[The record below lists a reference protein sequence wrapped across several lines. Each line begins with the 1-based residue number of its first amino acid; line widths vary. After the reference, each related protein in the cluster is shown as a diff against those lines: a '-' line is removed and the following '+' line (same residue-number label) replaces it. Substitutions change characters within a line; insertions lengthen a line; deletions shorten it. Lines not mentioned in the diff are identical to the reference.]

1 MTTPPAPRRDLAAEP
16 EVARLCDAVKSA
28 AADGRVLMPRGG
40 ATRDAALGVFSGE
53 ALSLADY
60 AGIVRHI
67 PTELVVTA
75 RAGTPLGEL
84 VETLAAAGQRLPF
97 EPPLPA
103 LEATLGGA
111 VALGTSGPARAY
123 RAALRDALLGVTLI
137 DGTGTVCR
145 FGGEV
150 MKNVAGFDVSRLM
163 AGSYGELGAMLEISL
178 RLEPLPERSQTQA
191 LACTLPEA
199 LARMPTLA
207 ARAGALSGLAWLDG
221 WLLARFEGSAVE
233 VELDA
238 KAAGGET
245 LLPEDAATRWARLR
259 EGPLVSEGNAEERA
273 EGDGTLWCLSVPN
286 DAPALEL
293 PDANWALDWGGARRW
308 VRTTAD
314 PGAVAAM
321 LAPHGGHGLRL
332 TSGVV
337 RTPQPAALRALEQR
351 VRRAMD
357 PSGVF
362 AHGATPGE
370 GP

>member
-1 MTTPPAPRRDLAAEP
+1 MTAPPAPRRDLAAEP

-28 AADGRVLMPRGG
+28 AAEGRVLLPRGG
-40 ATRDAALGVFSGE
+40 ATRDGALGPFSGE
-53 ALSLADY
+53 PLALAAY
-60 AGIVRHI
+60 AGIVRHT

-75 RAGTPLGEL
+75 RAGTPLVEL
-84 VETLAAAGQRLPF
+84 VETLALAGQRLPF

-103 LEATLGGA
+103 REATLGGA

-191 LACTLPEA
+191 LACALPEA

-259 EGPLVSEGNAEERA
+259 EGPLSA
-273 EGDGTLWCLSVPN
+273 EGDGALWCLSVPN

-308 VRTTAD
+308 VRSTAD

-321 LAPHGGHGLRL
+321 LAPHAGHGLRL
-332 TSGVV
+332 TPGVM

-351 VRRAMD
+351 VRQAMD

-370 GP
+370 GR

>member
-1 MTTPPAPRRDLAAEP
+1 MSTPQAPRRDLAAEP

-28 AADGRVLMPRGG
+28 AAEGRVLLPRGG
-40 ATRDAALGVFSGE
+40 ATRDAALGTFSGE
-53 ALSLADY
+53 PLSLAAY
-60 AGIVRHI
+60 AGIVRHT

-75 RAGTPLGEL
+75 RAGTPLVEL

-97 EPPLPA
+97 EPPLPSRK
-103 LEATLGGA
+103 ATLGGA
-111 VALGTSGPARAY
+111 VALGASGPARAY

-178 RLEPLPERSQTQA
+178 RLEPFPERSQTQA

-199 LARMPTLA
+199 FARMPTLA
-207 ARAGALSGLAWLDG
+207 SRAGALSGLAWLGG

-233 VELDA
+233 VELGT

-245 LLPEDAATRWARLR
+245 LPPEDAAMRWARLR
-259 EGPLVSEGNAEERA
+259 EGPLSA
-273 EGDGTLWCLSVPN
+273 EGGGALWCLSVPN

-321 LAPHGGHGLRL
+321 LAPHAGHGLRL
-332 TSGVV
+332 TPSVL

-351 VRRAMD
+351 VRQAMD

-370 GP
+370 ER

>member
-1 MTTPPAPRRDLAAEP
+1 MSTPPAPRRDLAAEP

-28 AADGRVLMPRGG
+28 AAEGCVLMPRGG
-40 ATRDAALGVFSGE
+40 ATRDAALGTFSGE
-53 ALSLADY
+53 PLSLAAY
-60 AGIVRHI
+60 AGIVRHT

-75 RAGTPLGEL
+75 RAGTPLVEL

-97 EPPLPA
+97 EPPLPSRK
-103 LEATLGGA
+103 ATLGGA

-178 RLEPLPERSQTQA
+178 RLEPFPERSQTQA

-207 ARAGALSGLAWLDG
+207 SRAGALSGLAWLGG

-233 VELDA
+233 VELGT

-245 LLPEDAATRWARLR
+245 LPPEDAAMRWARLR
-259 EGPLVSEGNAEERA
+259 EGPLSA
-273 EGDGTLWCLSVPN
+273 EGGGALWCLSVPN

-308 VRTTAD
+308 VRTTAK
-314 PGAVAAM
+314 PGEVAAM
-321 LAPHGGHGLRL
+321 LEPHAGHGLRL
-332 TSGVV
+332 SPSVM

-351 VRRAMD
+351 VRQAMD
-357 PSGVF
+357 PDGVF

>member
-28 AADGRVLMPRGG
+28 SADRRVLLPRGG
-40 ATRDAALGVFSGE
+40 ATRDSAMGEFSGE
-53 ALSLADY
+53 PLSLAAY
-60 AGIVRHI
+60 AGIVRHT

-75 RAGTPLGEL
+75 RAGTPLVEL

-97 EPPLPA
+97 EPPVPA
-103 LEATLGGA
+103 RKATLGGA

-178 RLEPLPERSQTQA
+178 RLEPLPERCQTQA

-207 ARAGALSGLAWLDG
+207 SRAGALSGLAWHDS

-259 EGPLVSEGNAEERA
+259 EGPLVMEGRV
-273 EGDGTLWCLSVPN
+273 EGDGALWCLSVPN

-293 PDANWALDWGGARRW
+293 PDGDWALDWGGARRW

-321 LAPHGGHGLRL
+321 LAPHAGHGLRL
-332 TSGVV
+332 SPSVM
-337 RTPQPAALRALEQR
+337 RTPQPEALRALEQR
-351 VRRAMD
+351 VRQAMD

>member
-1 MTTPPAPRRDLAAEP
+1 MSTPPAPRRDLAAEP

-40 ATRDAALGVFSGE
+40 ATRDAALGAFSGE
-53 ALSLADY
+53 PLSLAAY
-60 AGIVRHI
+60 AGILRHT

-75 RAGTPLGEL
+75 RAGTPIVAL

-97 EPPLPA
+97 EPPLPGP
-103 LEATLGGA
+103 EATLGGA

-123 RAALRDALLGVTLI
+123 RAALRDALLGVTLF

-178 RLEPLPERSQTQA
+178 RLEPFPERSQTQA

-207 ARAGALSGLAWLDG
+207 SRAGALSGLAWLDG

-259 EGPLVSEGNAEERA
+259 EGPLIA
-273 EGDGTLWCLSVPN
+273 EGSAEGEAALWCLSVPN

-321 LAPHGGHGLRL
+321 LAPHAGHGLRL
-332 TSGVV
+332 TPSVM

-351 VRRAMD
+351 VRQAMD

-370 GP
+370 ER

>member
-1 MTTPPAPRRDLAAEP
+1 MSTPPASRRDLAAEP
-16 EVARLCDAVKSA
+16 EIVRLCDAVKSA
-28 AADGRVLMPRGG
+28 AAEGRVLIPRGG
-40 ATRDAALGVFSGE
+40 ATRDAALGALSGE
-53 ALSLADY
+53 PLALAAY
-60 AGIVRHI
+60 AGIVRHT

-97 EPPLPA
+97 EPPLPGRK
-103 LEATLGGA
+103 ATLGGA

-199 LARMPTLA
+199 LTRMPTLA

-245 LLPEDAATRWARLR
+245 LPPEEATVRWARLR
-259 EGPLVSEGNAEERA
+259 EGPLSA
-273 EGDGTLWCLSVPN
+273 EGRGDEGGALWCLSVPN

-293 PDANWALDWGGARRW
+293 PAAPWALDWGGARRW
-308 VRTTAD
+308 VRTTA
-314 PGAVAAM
+314 PPKAVADA

-332 TSGVV
+332 TPGVM

-351 VRRAMD
+351 VRQAMD

-370 GP
+370 GD

>member
-1 MTTPPAPRRDLAAEP
+1 MSTPPAPRRDLAAEP

-28 AADGRVLMPRGG
+28 AAEGRVLVPRGG
-40 ATRDAALGVFSGE
+40 ATRDGALGAFSGE
-53 ALSLADY
+53 ALSVADY
-60 AGIVRHI
+60 AGIVRHT

-75 RAGTPLGEL
+75 RAGTPLVEL

-97 EPPLPA
+97 EPPLPSP
-103 LEATLGGA
+103 ESTLGGA
-111 VALGTSGPARAY
+111 VALGSSGPARAY

-163 AGSYGELGAMLEISL
+163 AGSYGELGAMLEMSL
-178 RLEPLPERSQTQA
+178 RLEPLPEHSQTQA
-191 LACTLPEA
+191 MACALPEA
-199 LARMPTLA
+199 LARMPILA

-221 WLLARFEGSAVE
+221 WLLARFEGPEVE

-245 LLPEDAATRWARLR
+245 LPPEDAAARWARLR
-259 EGPLVSEGNAEERA
+259 EGPLTLEGRA
-273 EGDGTLWCLSVPN
+273 EGSGALWCLSMPN

-308 VRTTAD
+308 VRTMAD

-321 LAPHGGHGLRL
+321 LAPHAGHGLRL
-332 TSGVV
+332 TPGVM

-351 VRRAMD
+351 VRQAMD

>member
-1 MTTPPAPRRDLAAEP
+1 MTTPPAPRRDLAGEP
-16 EVARLCDAVKSA
+16 EVARLCDEVKSA
-28 AADGRVLMPRGG
+28 AAEGRVLMPRGR
-40 ATRDAALGVFSGE
+40 ATRDAALGAFSGE
-53 ALSLADY
+53 PLSLAAY
-60 AGIVRHI
+60 AGIVRHT

-75 RAGTPLGEL
+75 RAATPIVEL
-84 VETLAAAGQRLPF
+84 VDTLAAAGQRLPF
-97 EPPLPA
+97 EPPQPA
-103 LEATLGGA
+103 PNATLGGA

-191 LACTLPEA
+191 LACELPEA
-199 LARMPTLA
+199 LRRMPTLA

-221 WLLARFEGSAVE
+221 WLLARFEGWAVE

-245 LLPEDAATRWARLR
+245 LSTEDAAARWARLR
-259 EGPLVSEGNAEERA
+259 EGSLSA
-273 EGDGTLWCLSVPN
+273 EGRVEGSGALWCLSVPN
-286 DAPALEL
+286 DAPALEF
-293 PDANWALDWGGARRW
+293 PDAHWALDWGGARRW
-308 VRTTAD
+308 VCTTAA
-314 PGAVAAM
+314 PGAVADA
-321 LAPHGGHGLRL
+321 LAPYAGHGLRH
-332 TSGVV
+332 TPGVM
-337 RTPQPAALRALEQR
+337 RTPQPAALRVLEQR
-351 VRRAMD
+351 VRQAMD

-370 GP
+370 ER

>member
-1 MTTPPAPRRDLAAEP
+1 MSTPPAPRRDLAAEP

-28 AADGRVLMPRGG
+28 AAEGCVLMPRGG
-40 ATRDAALGVFSGE
+40 ATRDAALGTFSGE
-53 ALSLADY
+53 PLSLAAY
-60 AGIVRHI
+60 AGIVRHT

-75 RAGTPLGEL
+75 RAGTPLVEL

-97 EPPLPA
+97 EPPLPSRK
-103 LEATLGGA
+103 ATLGGA

-178 RLEPLPERSQTQA
+178 RLEPFPERSQTQA

-207 ARAGALSGLAWLDG
+207 SRAGALSGLAWLGG

-233 VELDA
+233 VELGT

-245 LLPEDAATRWARLR
+245 LPPEDAAMRWARLR
-259 EGPLVSEGNAEERA
+259 EGPLIVEESAEERA
-273 EGDGTLWCLSVPN
+273 EGDGALWCLSVPN

-321 LAPHGGHGLRL
+321 LEPHAGHGLRL
-332 TSGVV
+332 TPSVL

-351 VRRAMD
+351 VRQAMD

-370 GP
+370 ER

>member
-1 MTTPPAPRRDLAAEP
+1 
-16 EVARLCDAVKSA
+16 
-28 AADGRVLMPRGG
+28 
-40 ATRDAALGVFSGE
+40 
-53 ALSLADY
+53 
-60 AGIVRHI
+60 
-67 PTELVVTA
+67 
-75 RAGTPLGEL
+75 
-84 VETLAAAGQRLPF
+84 
-97 EPPLPA
+97 
-103 LEATLGGA
+103 
-111 VALGTSGPARAY
+111 VALGASGPARAY

-178 RLEPLPERSQTQA
+178 RLEPFPERSQTQA

-207 ARAGALSGLAWLDG
+207 SRAGALSGLAWLGG

-233 VELDA
+233 VELGT

-245 LLPEDAATRWARLR
+245 LPPEDAAMRWARLR
-259 EGPLVSEGNAEERA
+259 EGPLSA
-273 EGDGTLWCLSVPN
+273 EGGGALWCLSVPN

-321 LAPHGGHGLRL
+321 IEPHAGHGLRL
-332 TSGVV
+332 TPSVL

-351 VRRAMD
+351 VRQAMD

-370 GP
+370 ER

>member
-1 MTTPPAPRRDLAAEP
+1 MTSPPAPRRDLAAEP
-16 EVARLCDAVKSA
+16 EVARLCEAVKSA
-28 AADGRVLMPRGG
+28 AASGRVLMPRGG
-40 ATRDAALGVFSGE
+40 ATRDAALGAFSGE
-53 ALSLADY
+53 PLSLAAY
-60 AGIVRHI
+60 AGIVRHT

-75 RAGTPLGEL
+75 RAGTPLVEL

-97 EPPLPA
+97 EPPLPSPR
-103 LEATLGGA
+103 ATLGGA

-137 DGTGTVCR
+137 DGSGTVCR

-191 LACTLPEA
+191 LACALPEA
-199 LARMPTLA
+199 LTRMPTLA
-207 ARAGALSGLAWLDG
+207 ARPGALSGLAWLDG
-221 WLLARFEGSAVE
+221 WLLARFEGSEVE

-245 LLPEDAATRWARLR
+245 LPAEEAAARWARLR
-259 EGPLVSEGNAEERA
+259 EGPLSA
-273 EGDGTLWCLSVPN
+273 EGSAEGGGARWCLSVPN

-293 PDANWALDWGGARRW
+293 PDAHWALDWGGARRW
-308 VRTTAD
+308 VRTTAE
-314 PGAVAAM
+314 PEAVAAR
-321 LAPHGGHGLRL
+321 LAPHAGHGLRL
-332 TSGVV
+332 TPGVM

-351 VRRAMD
+351 VRQAMD

-370 GP
+370 GR

>member
-1 MTTPPAPRRDLAAEP
+1 MSTPPAPRRDLAAEP
-16 EVARLCDAVKSA
+16 EIARLCDAVKSA
-28 AADGRVLMPRGG
+28 AAEGRVLIPRGG
-40 ATRDAALGVFSGE
+40 ATRDAALGAFSGE
-53 ALSLADY
+53 PLALAAY
-60 AGIVRHI
+60 AGIVRHT

-97 EPPLPA
+97 EPPLPGRK
-103 LEATLGGA
+103 ATLGGA

-199 LARMPTLA
+199 LTRMPTLA

-245 LLPEDAATRWARLR
+245 LPPEEAAARWARLR
-259 EGPLVSEGNAEERA
+259 EGPLVSEGSGA
-273 EGDGTLWCLSVPN
+273 LWCLSLPH
-286 DAPALEL
+286 DAPALPL
-293 PDANWALDWGGARRW
+293 PDAHWALDWGGARRW
-308 VRTTAD
+308 VRTPAA

-332 TSGVV
+332 TPGVM

-362 AHGATPGE
+362 AHGATPVEE
-370 GP
+370 G

>member
-1 MTTPPAPRRDLAAEP
+1 MNTPPAPRRDLAAEP

-28 AADGRVLMPRGG
+28 AADRRVLLPRGG
-40 ATRDAALGVFSGE
+40 ATRDASLGPFSGE
-53 ALSLADY
+53 PLALAAY
-60 AGIVRHI
+60 AGIVRHT

-75 RAGTPLGEL
+75 RAGTPLVEL

-103 LEATLGGA
+103 REATLGGA

-178 RLEPLPERSQTQA
+178 RLEPLPEQSQTQA
-191 LACTLPEA
+191 LACTLSEA
-199 LARMPTLA
+199 LARMPALA

-245 LLPEDAATRWARLR
+245 LPPEDAAARWARLR
-259 EGPLVSEGNAEERA
+259 EGPLSAD
-273 EGDGTLWCLSVPN
+273 GDGALWCLSVPN
-286 DAPALEL
+286 DAPALAL

-321 LAPHGGHGLRL
+321 LAPHAGHGLRL
-332 TSGVV
+332 TPGVM

-351 VRRAMD
+351 VRQAMD
-357 PSGVF
+357 PAGVF